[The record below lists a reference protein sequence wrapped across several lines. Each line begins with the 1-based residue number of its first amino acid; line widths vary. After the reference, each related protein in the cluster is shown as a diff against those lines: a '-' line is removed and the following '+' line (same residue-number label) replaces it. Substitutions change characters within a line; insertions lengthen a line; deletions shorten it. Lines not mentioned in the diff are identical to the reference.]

1 MPLTL
6 RVGCSRKIGQP
17 GYSSLGASCA
27 LDVELDAGLVER
39 DPEALRDQI
48 RSAFA
53 ACRAAVA
60 EELARQEHPTSEPE
74 PGPALA
80 DRSIPPPAQEPSS
93 SNGAAPGRSASRNGT
108 NGSPRGGRPASEKQ
122 CQAIRAIA
130 RRHGADLA
138 AILRQEFRVD
148 RVEELSV
155 SQASQLIDSLKADAA
170 V

>member
-6 RVGCSRKIGQP
+6 RVGCARKLGQP

-27 LDVELDAGLVER
+27 LDVELDAALIER

-48 RSAFA
+48 RVAFA

-60 EELARQEHPTSEPE
+60 EELARQAGPE
-74 PGPALA
+74 ESAAPLRTPAPDRPDVVLA
-80 DRSIPPPAQEPSS
+80 DHGSTQ
-93 SNGAAPGRSASRNGT
+93 NGMVTAAAPVRPTTASR
-108 NGSPRGGRPASEKQ
+108 PDRPASERQVK
-122 CQAIRAIA
+122 AIRAIA
-130 RRHGADLA
+130 RRHGADLGT
-138 AILRQEFRVD
+138 ILRQEFQVD

-155 SQASQLIDSLKADAA
+155 AQASRLIDELKTDAI